1 LKRTIANCTGFQTAF
16 SARYSDAA
24 ASAEVRTAKVQNF
37 ARRVWLLA
45 RVSRFAKLEDRNR

>member
-16 SARYSDAA
+16 SALYSDAA

-45 RVSRFAKLEDRNR
+45 RVFRFAKLEDRNR